1 MENVLQPLAK
11 SVLIPLLR
19 LAAASAADAVIRKK
33 ILGSEA
39 CTSDLAQRITL
50 IISNAKMEDI
60 MKTFNS
66 LEDSS
71 LFLKDVSKTIQ
82 NEPKEQEGRFL
93 DILLRSLGASLLRN
107 MLIGQRI
114 NREGHGTIRANYGS
128 SKKKTKI
135 FNVVSFFN

>member
-93 DILLRSLGASLLRN
+93 DILLGSLGASLLRN